1 MITPS
6 DLKQKLLEERES
18 ILAQARAL
26 GLELSEDGSSWIP
39 KHTESTNLIKK
50 SVQTN
55 LVDSEPSTIGPIV
68 DAAATG
74 LTVGFI
80 LFAVYLI
87 VVAIAPI
94 LGFLVL
100 WWVILV
106 GIGMDP
112 IEAIAYMFDFFI
124 G

>member
-1 MITPS
+1 M
-6 DLKQKLLEERES
+6 LEERES
-18 ILAQARAL
+18 ILAQARTL

-39 KHTESTNLIKK
+39 KHTESTDITRK

-55 LVDSEPSTIGPIV
+55 LVESEPSTIGPIV

-74 LTVGFI
+74 LAIGFI
-80 LFAVYLI
+80 LLAGYFIA
-87 VVAIAPI
+87 VAIAPI

-100 WWVILV
+100 WWVFLV
-106 GIGMDP
+106 AIGMDP
-112 IEAIAYMFDFFI
+112 IEAIAYILDFFI